1 MNGMNEETNGIIKDE
16 GVGGVGHVGAVVA
29 VVADD
34 KGNKSGKVGKGVKV
48 KALAPAKATPIKGK
62 GEKKGKPVVVKATKP
77 VKSVPTVKSAKSV
90 PAKAMPKPAKPIKEG
105 KKAEKTNGKIYP
117 RHQNN
122 PFRLNSSYG
131 KVFDAFASF
140 KNGVRRD
147 ELLTKVAEA
156 VGKDL
161 KHAAYDLAVI
171 LSAKDSNTGSRHR
184 SCREGYWCRRE
195 NDHLTLMI
203 D

>member
-1 MNGMNEETNGIIKDE
+1 MNEETKGIIKDE
-16 GVGGVGHVGAVVA
+16 GVGA

-34 KGNKSGKVGKGVKV
+34 KGKVGKGGKGKAPV
-48 KALAPAKATPIKGK
+48 KAKPSKAKVGK
-62 GEKKGKPVVVKATKP
+62 
-77 VKSVPTVKSAKSV
+77 TVKSAKPVKLSKPV
-90 PAKAMPKPAKPIKEG
+90 KSATKPTKPAKPIKAG
-105 KKAEKTNGKIYP
+105 KKAETAEKTNGKNYP
-117 RHQNN
+117 RHALN
-122 PFRLNSSYG
+122 PFRLNSSYA
-131 KVFDAFASF
+131 KVFDVFSSF

-156 VGKDL
+156 IGKDL

-184 SCREGYWCRRE
+184 SCAEGFWVKRE